1 MKLQKIFKESYCHR
15 LKSNISPEAYA
26 QDIFD
31 YDPTQTMILAN
42 VYQPE
47 NLAEKLN
54 TNRDDFESAKAIY
67 EAYESLSPLVAS
79 KEEFWAYLTHVDLF
93 QYNQERWNN
102 PQIGYDVKHGNV
114 TADYILDHW
123 FFSPNGMMR
132 TSLMNMWWS
141 IYLSI
146 DETKTGEERYDL
158 SKILFVQNNFRTI
171 RFGTSTLFRHK
182 EAVIGILQ
190 FLKDN
195 PKVYQENFRG
205 RSIYISKYFNRLG
218 GVRSLVY
225 LDRDFFRKE
234 LEKKK
239 DILLSISSTE
249 EVTNNEKILT
259 L

>member
-15 LKSNISPEAYA
+15 LKSSIKPEAYA
-26 QDIFD
+26 KDSFEF
-31 YDPTQTMILAN
+31 DPTQTKILAN

-47 NLAEKLN
+47 GLEEKLN
-54 TNRDDFESAKAIY
+54 TKEDDFDSAKALY

-93 QYNQERWNN
+93 HYNQERWDN
-102 PQIGYDVKHGNV
+102 PQIGYDVKHGKIS
-114 TADYILDHW
+114 TEYILDHW
-123 FFSPNGMMR
+123 FLSPNGMMR

-146 DETKTGEERYDL
+146 DNTKEGDDRYEL
-158 SKILFVQNNFRTI
+158 SKILFVQNDFRTR
-171 RFGTSTLFRHK
+171 RFGSSPLFRHK
-182 EAVIGILQ
+182 EAVMGILQ
-190 FLKDN
+190 FLHDN
-195 PKVYQENFRG
+195 PKVYQENFEG
-205 RSIYISKYFNRLG
+205 RFIYISKYFNRLG

-225 LDRDFFRKE
+225 LDREFFRTE

-239 DILLSISSTE
+239 DILLNIKNRR
-249 EVTNNEKILT
+249 EVTNNESILT